1 MVELQIGDGTM
12 ASNQKDKKAEVIEPA
27 AVKSDF
33 QGLPARLSDTTV
45 GRFFLIVSPGFEVDA
60 VQELRSY
67 LAGTIFA
74 ETIQKEKGGVSFE
87 APLGM
92 VLAIQPKLKV
102 VTRVL
107 LRVAV
112 FGAKDFPKLHKKIQA
127 LSWKTWFKPDV
138 MIRARAASHRS
149 RLRIKKRIEIVAE
162 EAVAE
167 ALGISYE
174 SSEKDGLGMQ
184 SILCLLRLDD
194 DVVTVSLDLSGELL
208 HKRGDREDV
217 GKAPLRE
224 SFAAAVVE
232 RSLEHL
238 RASGLVFEWL
248 EPMAGTGVF
257 LHEYLRGE
265 GLLTAPDSSSRTDA
279 PKRTFAGNELLSI
292 RFHTQQ
298 AAQPMAGSVDTAGT
312 AGTAGKT
319 AAETSTTF
327 EPRSNLQ
334 QSRAGLFARFTLI
347 ETHAEQRRRASELAP
362 AGVPPAGIPIQVLA
376 SAEAWQVNSEP
387 RFVVVNPP
395 WGKRLKTAATDTV
408 LRQEEFLARL
418 EAQFLPAFVACVM
431 PALGRRPRLPKGW
444 EQAASVRF
452 RAGGILVAAS
462 FFRVR
467 SRLGDCKPLALP
479 SVDNKG

>member
-1 MVELQIGDGTM
+1 M
-12 ASNQKDKKAEVIEPA
+12 ASNQKDKKAEVIMPA
-27 AVKSDF
+27 AVKRDF

-67 LAGTIFA
+67 LAGTVFA

-127 LSWKTWFKPDV
+127 LPWKTWFKPDV
-138 MIRARAASHRS
+138 KIRARAASHRS

-174 SSEKDGLGMQ
+174 SSEKSDEKDGLGTQ

-265 GLLTAPDSSSRTDA
+265 GLLTATDSSSQTDA
-279 PKRTFAGNELLSI
+279 SKRTFAGNELLSI

-298 AAQPMAGSVDTAGT
+298 VAQPIAGAVDIAGS

-319 AAETSTTF
+319 AAETSTMF
-327 EPRSNLQ
+327 EPRLNLQ
-334 QSRAGLFARFTLI
+334 QSSAGLFARFTLI

-362 AGVPPAGIPIQVLA
+362 AGVPPDGIPIQVLA
-376 SAEAWQVNSEP
+376 SADAWQANSEP

-479 SVDNKG
+479 SVDNED